1 MRSRNSVYFVVRFT
15 LSYERNWGTWQE
27 NSIGAYSESLL
38 VAQPSHIWWEYKT
51 YIQGIIHELC
61 AIETSCLHSLKGQYP
76 YNWIYPHP
84 GLAGF
89 FHLVEETG
97 LNPGLNHPGRNRFLP
112 PEVEETGQNWKK
124 AWNAWLSEYF
134 PLQEAVILNTYET
147 TAKNVLDTNTLL
159 LFTCSFHGKWNKKL
173 WWLPGRNKFFPLEV
187 EETVIKNF
195 I

>member
-1 MRSRNSVYFVVRFT
+1 MDSFDTNYIFT
-15 LSYERNWGTWQE
+15 NNKKL
-27 NSIGAYSESLL
+27 
-38 VAQPSHIWWEYKT
+38 
-51 YIQGIIHELC
+51 
-61 AIETSCLHSLKGQYP
+61 GQYDQNGIP
-76 YNWIYPHP
+76 SQA

-97 LNPGLNHPGRNRFLP
+97 LNPGLNRPGRNRFLP

-187 EETVIKNF
+187 EETVIKKFKSLKWINM
-195 I
+195 